1 MLPCLVAAAG
11 AVLGSLA
18 LLPLPETAGRA
29 VDAAKAAAAV
39 ATAAPAAMDAEA
51 SASGSMASSIS
62 AISAPSATTSTTPA
76 DIMAVAEEG
85 RAGGRAGV
93 EAAHLEAAGKGVELV
108 DATTGGASEADHV
121 GLVARSGGARGV
133 VCGGVCCWGG
143 GGRRGGRRSC
153 RHGCRRWC
161 ALQAGA
167 LVSLRTVGVRVCVSS
182 QVRRRPLPKSVWL
195 ARVLYARVLYAHH
208 GIYDT
213 KSAPWPRR
221 CYTSSS

>member
-1 MLPCLVAAAG
+1 M
-11 AVLGSLA
+11 GSLA
-18 LLPLPETAGRA
+18 LLSLPETAGRA

-39 ATAAPAAMDAEA
+39 TPAAPAAMDAEA
-51 SASGSMASSIS
+51 SA

-93 EAAHLEAAGKGVELV
+93 EAAHLEAAGGVELV
-108 DATTGGASEADHV
+108 EATTGGASEADHM

-153 RHGCRRWC
+153 KHGCRRWC
-161 ALQAGA
+161 ALQAEA
-167 LVSLRTVGVRVCVSS
+167 LASLRTVGVRVCISS
-182 QVRRRPLPKSVWL
+182 QVRCRPYL
-195 ARVLYARVLYAHH
+195 
-208 GIYDT
+208 
-213 KSAPWPRR
+213 
-221 CYTSSS
+221 

>member
-1 MLPCLVAAAG
+1 M
-11 AVLGSLA
+11 LGSLA

-108 DATTGGASEADHV
+108 EATTGGASEADHV

-167 LVSLRTVGVRVCVSS
+167 LASLRTVGVRVCISS

>member
-1 MLPCLVAAAG
+1 M
-11 AVLGSLA
+11 GSLA

-29 VDAAKAAAAV
+29 VDAAKAAA
-39 ATAAPAAMDAEA
+39 AAMDAEA

-108 DATTGGASEADHV
+108 EATTGGASEADHV
-121 GLVARSGGARGV
+121 GLVARSGGARGG

-143 GGRRGGRRSC
+143 GGRRGGRRGC

-167 LVSLRTVGVRVCVSS
+167 LTSLRTVGVRVCISS
-182 QVRRRPLPKSVWL
+182 QVRCRP
-195 ARVLYARVLYAHH
+195 
-208 GIYDT
+208 
-213 KSAPWPRR
+213 
-221 CYTSSS
+221 

>member
-1 MLPCLVAAAG
+1 MEPEPRPKPYRFALRYLLPCLVAAAG

-18 LLPLPETAGRA
+18 LLSLPETAGRA

-39 ATAAPAAMDAEA
+39 TPAAPAAMDAEA
-51 SASGSMASSIS
+51 SA

-161 ALQAGA
+161 ALQAEA
-167 LVSLRTVGVRVCVSS
+167 LASLRTVGVRVCISS
-182 QVRRRPLPKSVWL
+182 QVRCRPYLRALRV
-195 ARVLYARVLYAHH
+195 ARPCPLCPSPLCPCPLCPSWHL
-208 GIYDT
+208 
-213 KSAPWPRR
+213 
-221 CYTSSS
+221 